1 MTISSPKHR
10 KRVLHVISGDLW
22 AGAEAQAAT
31 LLKHLKPLCDVTAVL
46 LNEGELADRL
56 RANDIPVTI
65 FDENTLSTW
74 QILQKLRQH
83 MKLLKPDVVHTHR
96 QKENI
101 VGAIAN
107 STTIK
112 ARCVRT
118 VHGAAEYH
126 GGWKT
131 KIQRALDNW
140 VGNNLQDVIIA
151 VSDELKTKLSTTFPE
166 NKIEVVMN
174 GVDVEELKAK
184 AGITE
189 FKTAEPNKIHIGIIG
204 RLVPVK
210 RVDIFLETAALFKK
224 ENKTEYHFHVIG
236 DGPLASQ
243 LKEQAASLDI
253 YDIVTFHG
261 HRSDVPSYMNS
272 LDAVVV
278 CSDHEGLPM
287 VALETLA
294 LKTPLLVTKNLLFAE
309 KLNLSKLRPEQV
321 DNEIYRVIVQD
332 LEESRIIYHTIYAG
346 KSSNLTY
353 EIYSDRSSKG
363 DLKNILN

>member
-1 MTISSPKHR
+1 MTISSPAQR

-31 LLKHLKPLCDVTAVL
+31 LLKHLKPLCDVSAVL
-46 LNEGELADRL
+46 LNEGELATRL
-56 RANDIPVTI
+56 RAYDIPVTV
-65 FDENTLSTW
+65 FDESTLSTW

-83 MKLLKPDVVHTHR
+83 MKQLKPDVVHTHR

-107 STTIK
+107 STTVK

-118 VHGAAEYH
+118 VHGAPEFS

-151 VSDELKTKLSTTFPE
+151 VSDELRTKLIGTFPE
-166 NKIEVVMN
+166 NKIQVVMN
-174 GVDVEELKAK
+174 GVDVEELKTK
-184 AGITE
+184 AGIAN
-189 FKTAEPNKIHIGIIG
+189 FKKAEPNKIHIGIIG

-224 ENKTEYHFHVIG
+224 ENKTEYHFHVVG
-236 DGPLASQ
+236 NGPLESE
-243 LKEQAASLDI
+243 LKAQAASLDLES
-253 YDIVTFHG
+253 IVTFHG
-261 HRSDVPSYMNS
+261 HRSDVPSYINS
-272 LDAVVV
+272 LDAVVM

-294 LKTPLLVTKNLLFAE
+294 LDKNL
-309 KLNLSKLRPEQV
+309 
-321 DNEIYRVIVQD
+321 IVT
-332 LEESRIIYHTIYAG
+332 H
-346 KSSNLTY
+346 NLTFL
-353 EIYSDRSSKG
+353 ENLKIKLPRPGQSCADIYKALLHNYQSQQEVEHIVNANQSIISIVDVYNHG
-363 DLKNILN
+363 